1 MNLVKDA
8 FSAAGSAIGSLALGM
23 GKVAGKAIAEVGVG
37 TADLAGNALIGS
49 AKAAGKGAVKTA
61 DFVGEGVLQSLN
73 SPRGIYNPVGTI
85 AGLSKSAADAIIK
98 GPLKMGRYE
107 REKHHIN
114 RFTGK
119 TEIDPGGLKL
129 TPLGMGV
136 LLGSGALAGAMSAEH
151 QYRSNRIGP
160 VDPQTRTATPS
171 MAPQEYRRGIDD
183 AGATGDLVFALH
195 QNRRG

>member
-1 MNLVKDA
+1 MSFVGDA
-8 FSAAGSAIGSLALGM
+8 FSAVGSAIGSVALGTA
-23 GKVAGKAIAEVGVG
+23 KVAGSAALNIGDAVATGAWKA
-37 TADLAGNALIGS
+37 GS
-49 AKAAGKGAVKTA
+49 RTAKAAGKGAVKTA
-61 DFVGEGVLQSLN
+61 DFVGEGVIQSLN

-85 AGLSKSAADAIIK
+85 ASLSKSAGDAIIK

-114 RFTGK
+114 RFTG
-119 TEIDPGGLKL
+119 EIEVDPGGLKL

-136 LLGSGALAGAMSAEH
+136 LLGSGALAGAMNAEH

-160 VDPQTRTATPS
+160 VDPQTRTATQS